1 MAEDRE
7 NQTNPNAAEATQEP
21 PEQDQHIQMK
31 ESTEELEPLFENDEA
46 EKFRTQWMNIQSEF
60 VENPQESVREADKLV
75 ADVLKS
81 VTMGFHDRRTSLEKQ
96 WNNGNNANASTEDL
110 RLTLKRYRSF
120 FNRLLTL
127 KS

>member
-7 NQTNPNAAEATQEP
+7 NPTNPKAAEATQVLPQED
-21 PEQDQHIQMK
+21 PEVQVEK
-31 ESTEELEPLFENDEA
+31 PTEDLEPLFENDEA

-60 VENPQESVREADKLV
+60 VENPQASVREADKLV

-81 VTMGFHDRRTSLEKQ
+81 VTIGFHDRRTSLERQ
-96 WNNGNNANASTEDL
+96 WNNGNNISTEDL
-110 RLTLKRYRSF
+110 RLMLKRYRSF

>member
-7 NQTNPNAAEATQEP
+7 NQADGHATDTTKEP
-21 PEQDQHIQMK
+21 EEKDQQLQAKEQS
-31 ESTEELEPLFENDEA
+31 ENLEPLFDENEA
-46 EKFRTQWMNIQSEF
+46 ERFRTQWMNIQSKF
-60 VENPQESVREADKLV
+60 VEDPKESLREADKLV

-81 VTMGFHDRRTSLEKQ
+81 VTMSFHDRRTSLEKR
-96 WNNGNNANASTEDL
+96 WNNGNNDVSTEDL
-110 RLTLKRYRSF
+110 RQMVKRYRAF

>member
-7 NQTNPNAAEATQEP
+7 NPTNRNAAEATQAP
-21 PEQDQHIQMK
+21 PQEDPEVQVEK
-31 ESTEELEPLFENDEA
+31 PTEELEPLFENDEA

-96 WNNGNNANASTEDL
+96 WNNGNNNISTEDL
-110 RLTLKRYRSF
+110 RLMLKRYRSF

>member
-7 NQTNPNAAEATQEP
+7 NRVDGNATVTTREAEEQQMQAKEQ
-21 PEQDQHIQMK
+21 PEK
-31 ESTEELEPLFENDEA
+31 LEPLFDEEQA
-46 EKFRTQWMNIQSEF
+46 EHFRTQWMNIQSKF
-60 VENPQESVREADKLV
+60 VEDPKGSVRDADKLV

-81 VTMGFHDRRTSLEKQ
+81 VTMGFHDRRTALEKQ
-96 WNNGNNANASTEDL
+96 WNNGNNEVSTEDL
-110 RLTLKRYRSF
+110 RQMVKHYRAF